1 MISWWIVVLII
12 IYVSVGSALGIFF
25 IVEEEGNWIYNIF
38 SFLVL
43 YLFWPLFIIWFFFQE
58 IIYSNTIRGW
68 ICGWFERRKEKKRL
82 KKEDDDYDEQY
93 DEERLLRLGIKDT
106 NDIWSTEER

>member
-25 IVEEEGNWIYNIF
+25 IAEDGGNWIYNIF

-43 YLFWPLFIIWFFFQE
+43 YLFWPFFIIWFFLQE

-68 ICGWFERRKEKKRL
+68 IERRKEKKRL

-106 NDIWSTEER
+106 SDIWSTEER